1 MVNIRHNHFLYNS
14 VLRYAFRYSLY
25 NMIWSY
31 LIHFPMSSQIT
42 ISVLVIAIGVT
53 VLLAVTSKVTFSQ
66 VPSVNDTSVNDTQ
79 NKSAVDN
86 QTMMMLAGTMTFGS
100 SLDNARMH
108 LMEAIMDLNEGDI
121 KGAIMQLNMT
131 DQGIKM
137 HEKEMMVMKNSMK
150 PNMSTTTSNK
160 TQNESS

>member
-1 MVNIRHNHFLYNS
+1 
-14 VLRYAFRYSLY
+14 
-25 NMIWSY
+25 
-31 LIHFPMSSQIT
+31 MSNQMS

-53 VLLAVTSKVTFSQ
+53 VLIAVTSKVIFSQ
-66 VPSVNDTSVNDTQ
+66 DLSVNDTQ
-79 NKSAVDN
+79 DEPAVNN
-86 QTMMMLAGTMTFGS
+86 QTMMMMMPGGNMSFGS

-108 LMEAIMDLNEGDI
+108 LMEAIMDLNEGNI

-137 HEKEMMVMKNSMK
+137 HEKEMMDMMNNMKL
-150 PNMSTTTSNK
+150 NMSASISR

>member
-1 MVNIRHNHFLYNS
+1 
-14 VLRYAFRYSLY
+14 
-25 NMIWSY
+25 
-31 LIHFPMSSQIT
+31 MSSQIS

-53 VLLAVTSKVTFSQ
+53 VLIAVTSKVVFSE
-66 VPSVNDTSVNDTQ
+66 DLSVNDTQ
-79 NKSAVDN
+79 DESGVNN
-86 QTMMMLAGTMTFGS
+86 ETMMMPGGSMTFGS

-108 LMEAIMDLNEGDI
+108 LMEAIMDLNEGNM

-137 HEKEMMVMKNSMK
+137 HEKEMMDMMKVMK
-150 PNMSTTTSNK
+150 PNMSATISK

>member
-1 MVNIRHNHFLYNS
+1 
-14 VLRYAFRYSLY
+14 
-25 NMIWSY
+25 
-31 LIHFPMSSQIT
+31 MSSQMSIR
-42 ISVLVIAIGVT
+42 VLVIAVSVT
-53 VLLAVTSKVTFSQ
+53 VLIAVTSKVIYSQ
-66 VPSVNDTSVNDTQ
+66 GLSVNDTQ
-79 NKSAVDN
+79 NESAVNN
-86 QTMMMLAGTMTFGS
+86 QSMMMPGGTMTFGS

-137 HEKEMMVMKNSMK
+137 HEKEMMDMMKSMK
-150 PNMSTTTSNK
+150 PNMSSTISK

>member
-1 MVNIRHNHFLYNS
+1 
-14 VLRYAFRYSLY
+14 
-25 NMIWSY
+25 
-31 LIHFPMSSQIT
+31 MSSQMSIR
-42 ISVLVIAIGVT
+42 VLVIAISVT
-53 VLLAVTSKVTFSQ
+53 VLIAVTTKVTFSQ
-66 VPSVNDTSVNDTQ
+66 GLSVNDTQ
-79 NKSAVDN
+79 NESAVNN
-86 QTMMMLAGTMTFGS
+86 QSMMMPGGTMTFGS

-137 HEKEMMVMKNSMK
+137 HEKEMMDMMKSIK
-150 PNMSTTTSNK
+150 PNMSTTISK

>member
-1 MVNIRHNHFLYNS
+1 
-14 VLRYAFRYSLY
+14 
-25 NMIWSY
+25 MIWSY

-66 VPSVNDTSVNDTQ
+66 GPSVNDTSVNDTQ

>member
-1 MVNIRHNHFLYNS
+1 
-14 VLRYAFRYSLY
+14 
-25 NMIWSY
+25 
-31 LIHFPMSSQIT
+31 MSNQMS

-53 VLLAVTSKVTFSQ
+53 VLIAVTSKVIFSQ
-66 VPSVNDTSVNDTQ
+66 GLSVNDTQ
-79 NKSAVDN
+79 NESAVNN
-86 QTMMMLAGTMTFGS
+86 QSMMMPGGTMTFGS

-131 DQGIKM
+131 DQGIKT
-137 HEKEMMVMKNSMK
+137 HEKEMMDMMKSMK
-150 PNMSTTTSNK
+150 PNMSSTISK